1 MHYARYFCV
10 EKQPPTDSA
19 NDVDILPPPPTAAQN
34 CIASLHRGK
43 SFLSLFSVRRLPA
56 PPPVVLSSPALV
68 TAGTKGGPSPCATA
82 AAAEAAAGSEKQK
95 PSLDGARLPSP
106 VPCVLVRPAHLN
118 LPCRSA
124 ATSPE
129 ICRTGD
135 PRSRRDGPP
144 PALPPPSPSQP
155 NLLRARMATS

>member
-1 MHYARYFCV
+1 MHSTFALKKQLQQAMQTRQAFCLR
-10 EKQPPTDSA
+10 
-19 NDVDILPPPPTAAQN
+19 LPPRRKTASPLSIEAN
-34 CIASLHRGK
+34 RSSL
-43 SFLSLFSVRRLPA
+43 SSVRRLPA
-56 PPPVVLSSPALV
+56 PPLVVLSSPALV
-68 TAGTKGGPSPCATA
+68 TVGTKGGPAPYATA
-82 AAAEAAAGSEKQK
+82 SAAEAAADSEKQK

-144 PALPPPSPSQP
+144 PALPPTPPRRSPRCCGRGWRP
-155 NLLRARMATS
+155 PRA